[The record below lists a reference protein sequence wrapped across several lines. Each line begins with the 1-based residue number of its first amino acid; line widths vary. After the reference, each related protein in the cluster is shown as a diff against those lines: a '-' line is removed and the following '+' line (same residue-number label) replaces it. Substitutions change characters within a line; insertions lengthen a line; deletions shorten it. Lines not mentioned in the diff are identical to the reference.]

1 MTPLLEAKSL
11 LLLCNLRVRQQL
23 CSAAPCNLS
32 LLRMGVQLVPGQVLA
47 ACQSA
52 ACALQ
57 VLWALIAVKNSSS
70 QERCK
75 AGTRIFD
82 QVRKQATAGSL
93 ARMVVEELPAVVDQL
108 ISCANFDSNKAS

>member
-1 MTPLLEAKSL
+1 MTAVLSCPLLFY
-11 LLLCNLRVRQQL
+11 LCLASESNQSQVKCLQRVK
-23 CSAAPCNLS
+23 
-32 LLRMGVQLVPGQVLA
+32 
-47 ACQSA
+47 SA

-82 QVRKQATAGSL
+82 QVRKQAPAGDL